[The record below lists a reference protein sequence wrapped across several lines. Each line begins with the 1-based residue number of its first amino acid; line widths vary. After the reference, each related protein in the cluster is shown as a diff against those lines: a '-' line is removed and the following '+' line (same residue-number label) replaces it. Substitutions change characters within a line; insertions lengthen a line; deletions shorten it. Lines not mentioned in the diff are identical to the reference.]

1 MNSATNS
8 KPAMAQ
14 VINPLLGRIVGGL
27 VIDRHENGEVTIS
40 FGGMP
45 VKGKALSL
53 DDILAIEAAG
63 QGSTA

>member
-8 KPAMAQ
+8 KPTTAQ

-27 VIDRHENGEVTIS
+27 VLDRHEDGEVTIS

-45 VKGKALSL
+45 VKGKALSF
-53 DDILAIEAAG
+53 DDILAIETAG
-63 QGSTA
+63 RDSTA